1 MRHAYREMPL
11 TGAPAARFPLYL
23 HANQFDRYPDMDEN
37 GHDPATLDTSAPE
50 HSCDQE
56 TGWIDAG
63 ALYITDGDGKVTG
76 FRRADG
82 SSASE
87 EVLAADA
94 R

>member
-1 MRHAYREMPL
+1 MPL

-37 GHDPATLDTSAPE
+37 GHDPASLDTDDPM
-50 HSCDQE
+50 HSSGHE
-56 TGWIDAG
+56 TGWIDMG
-63 ALYITDGDGKVTG
+63 ALYITDGDGKVIG

-87 EVLAADA
+87 DVLAADA
-94 R
+94 CR